1 MNLSNS
7 ITLSNEELS
16 AVLKLVSPTGTDYQA
31 GRMCRLLAQ
40 GKNRTGIIASKCSVG
55 NLADVVLKTINPKIL
70 PLGLFVACVKPSITI
85 QNQFGQIA
93 GDWIYSFYRAG
104 KAANDDSIGSS
115 PNDWE
120 AELKPVLDDSVE
132 G

>member
-31 GRMCRLLAQ
+31 GRICRLLAQ
-40 GKNRTGIIASKCSVG
+40 GKNRTGVIASTCSVS
-55 NLADVVLKTINPKIL
+55 NISDVVARAINPHIFS
-70 PLGLFVACVKPSITI
+70 LGLCVACIKPPSSFKNKF
-85 QNQFGQIA
+85 NQRA
-93 GDWIYSFYRAG
+93 GDCIYSFYRVD
-104 KAANDDSIGSS
+104 KAANDDSMGSS
-115 PNDWE
+115 ANDWE

>member
-1 MNLSNS
+1 MNLSAQ
-7 ITLSNEELS
+7 ELS
-16 AVLKLVSPTGTDYQA
+16 AVLKVVSPTGTDYQA
-31 GRMCRLLAQ
+31 GRICRLLAQ
-40 GKNRTGIIASKCSVG
+40 GKNRTGVIASRCSVG

-70 PLGLFVACVKPSITI
+70 PIGLFIACVKPSTSI

-93 GDWIYSFYRAG
+93 GDWIYSFYRTG
-104 KAANDDSIGSS
+104 KAANSDSIGSS

-120 AELKPVLDDSVE
+120 VELKPVLSDSVE